1 MKISKENLIKIIE
14 EEFNAIMKE
23 NQPEGTEVEW
33 QLPDLAAKIRSQIG
47 RDAGF
52 PVGEWG
58 DEALNSAADSAARS
72 LLFPSQ
78 SRQNINKTY
87 ELPIQRFYEEKLDES
102 GNK

>member
-14 EEFNAIMKE
+14 EEFNSIMKE
-23 NQPEGTEVEW
+23 RQPEGTEVEW

-47 RDAGF
+47 GDAGF
-52 PVGEWG
+52 PVGDWG
-58 DEALNSAADSAARS
+58 DEALNDAANSAARS

-78 SRQNINKTY
+78 SRQNMNKNY
-87 ELPIQRFYEEKLDES
+87 ELPIHRFYEEKVDEP